1 LKSYGV
7 EKMAYDK
14 LSQYGPFP
22 IRIIAG
28 IAFIIHG
35 LPKLSNIAGTEHFF
49 ANMIGLPSAMA
60 LPIGLLEVIGG
71 IALLVGVLTR
81 IASILFIIEMI
92 GSTIAAKL
100 SRGFVGGY
108 ELDLLLMAISISLL
122 LTGPGTISI
131 EWNVLKRELFPK
143 GKQAVLQKQQRY
155 STEET

>member
-1 LKSYGV
+1 MIMMVVKKMVY
-7 EKMAYDK
+7 EKLA
-14 LSQYGPFP
+14 QYGPLP
-22 IRIIAG
+22 IRILAG
-28 IAFIIHG
+28 ISFIAHG
-35 LPKLSNIAGTEHFF
+35 LPKLSDIAGTEDFF
-49 ANMIGLPSAMA
+49 ANMVGLPAAMA

-92 GSTIAAKL
+92 GSTIVAKL

-122 LTGPGTISI
+122 LTGPGRISV

-143 GKQAVLQKQQRY
+143 GKQIVLDQLQKR
-155 STEET
+155 SKVS